1 MIDQRVINEY
11 SDKYCLGLEAAYGEG
26 MMSEGGSIAIEKL
39 FEGVNPSNKRIVD
52 IGSGIGGMALYLAK
66 TYNAHITGLEI
77 NPWMVEESR
86 RRIPQNIAHLIDF
99 LLLTD
104 NNLPFPDSSI
114 DIVCSKGVFA
124 HVQDKEPLFKEIF
137 RILKPGG
144 LFLIN
149 DWLSSEQGHWSE
161 NVRKMVELD
170 GLTEIIMF
178 AETDES
184 YSAILNNAGF
194 KNILITDQTLEYSAY
209 NRTIVEKL
217 QSLSKSKKEQLN
229 TTFGISFVQNAIDG
243 YALIAQAQEQQELQ
257 VHKFLARKQINTP

>member
-1 MIDQRVINEY
+1 
-11 SDKYCLGLEAAYGEG
+11 
-26 MMSEGGSIAIEKL
+26 
-39 FEGVNPSNKRIVD
+39 
-52 IGSGIGGMALYLAK
+52 
-66 TYNAHITGLEI
+66 
-77 NPWMVEESR
+77 MVEESR
-86 RRIPQNIAHLIDF
+86 RRIPQNITHLIDF

-104 NNLPFPDSSI
+104 NNLPFRDSSI

-124 HVQDKEPLFKEIF
+124 HVQDKEPLFKEVF
-137 RILKPGG
+137 RILKPDG

-149 DWLSSEQGHWSE
+149 DWLSNEQGHWSE

-257 VHKFLARKQINTP
+257 VHKFLARK